1 MTKWYVM
8 QHRVKVRH
16 ISSFSEVETDGW
28 VCAVSFSVFELDFCP
43 LTLHIL
49 IPANGISEVLNGGG

>member
-1 MTKWYVM
+1 M
-8 QHRVKVRH
+8 RH